1 MVIVCRVCKWSGCSA
16 PPASSQENTHVAL
29 FVTQDPA
36 LAPNMSLAGDESL
49 DISIGDVFPRKLM
62 FSPTGSVSSI
72 KMSSA
77 AAAKPNSAIE
87 REPIRVYCRVKPAP
101 PNDQSCADIANGT
114 SVLLKAPHTEVS
126 AAVASDTEK
135 ADSFHFTG
143 AFSNNLT
150 QEDVYLTT
158 AQPLV
163 DSLFEGRNCLLFSYG
178 PTNSGKTYTIEGDTA
193 NPGILPRVLDE
204 VFTRSKDIEQKTPG
218 TSIFIWATYLEVYN
232 ENVYDL
238 LGANSDNRIPMKIK
252 EENGNVVVKG
262 LREIQIRSLKEA
274 QKILLYGQANRQ
286 TAETN
291 VNLDSSRSHSIFNI
305 RLVFQMKRDLENGA
319 SETTELSPKFS
330 IVDLA
335 GSERSS
341 RSQTTGLRL
350 KEASNINVS
359 LMTLGRCL
367 EALKWNCDH
376 PNAQPHIVPF
386 RQSKLTRIF
395 QQWFVAQSRMVML
408 VNVSAAT
415 SDFDEMVHA
424 LRYGA
429 IAKNIVIR
437 SKVQSRHAI
446 TEAPTERDQPTGVSD
461 SSDSTPQSQAPQ
473 IDIDEV
479 LLEMQQLRTAL
490 YEAETRCAQVE
501 QKVREEVTEEMEAQM
516 KEMDLVFAIRI
527 ENERIAV
534 EER

>member
-1 MVIVCRVCKWSGCSA
+1 
-16 PPASSQENTHVAL
+16 
-29 FVTQDPA
+29 
-36 LAPNMSLAGDESL
+36 
-49 DISIGDVFPRKLM
+49 
-62 FSPTGSVSSI
+62 
-72 KMSSA
+72 
-77 AAAKPNSAIE
+77 
-87 REPIRVYCRVKPAP
+87 
-101 PNDQSCADIANGT
+101 
-114 SVLLKAPHTEVS
+114 
-126 AAVASDTEK
+126 
-135 ADSFHFTG
+135 
-143 AFSNNLT
+143 
-150 QEDVYLTT
+150 
-158 AQPLV
+158 
-163 DSLFEGRNCLLFSYG
+163 
-178 PTNSGKTYTIEGDTA
+178 
-193 NPGILPRVLDE
+193 
-204 VFTRSKDIEQKTPG
+204 
-218 TSIFIWATYLEVYN
+218 LEVYN

-238 LGANSDNRIPMKIK
+238 LGANVDNRIPMKIK

-274 QKILLYGQANRQ
+274 QKILQYGQANRQ

-305 RLVFQMKRDLENGA
+305 RLVFQMSRELANGG

-408 VNVSAAT
+408 VNVSAAAA
-415 SDFDEMVHA
+415 DFDEMTHA

-446 TEAPTERDQPTGVSD
+446 MEAVSEQDQPAN
-461 SSDSTPQSQAPQ
+461 SSDCSESTPLSQAPQ
-473 IDIDEV
+473 IDMDDV

>member
-1 MVIVCRVCKWSGCSA
+1 M
-16 PPASSQENTHVAL
+16 
-29 FVTQDPA
+29 
-36 LAPNMSLAGDESL
+36 
-49 DISIGDVFPRKLM
+49 KL
-62 FSPTGSVSSI
+62 
-72 KMSSA
+72 SSA
-77 AAAKPNSAIE
+77 AGVKSVAAAD
-87 REPIRVYCRVKPAP
+87 REPIRVYCRVKPPP
-101 PNDQSCADIANGT
+101 PNEASCAEIANGT
-114 SVLLKAPHTEVS
+114 SVVLRAPHPDAS
-126 AAVASDTEK
+126 ADAEK

-143 AFSNNLT
+143 AFSNNYT
-150 QEDVYLTT
+150 QEDVYNAT

-163 DSLFEGRNCLLFSYG
+163 NSLFEGRNCLLFSYG
-178 PTNSGKTYTIEGDTA
+178 PTNSGKTFTIEGSDD

-204 VFTRSKDIEQKTPG
+204 VFTRSKDIEQKTAG

-238 LGANSDNRIPMKIK
+238 LGANADNRIPMKIK
-252 EENGNVVVKG
+252 EENGNIVVKG

-274 QKILLYGQANRQ
+274 QKILQYGQANRQ

-305 RLVFQMKRDLENGA
+305 RLVVQMKRHVADGGV
-319 SETTELSPKFS
+319 ETTELSPKFS

-408 VNVSAAT
+408 VNVSAAAQ
-415 SDFDEMVHA
+415 DLDEMVHA

-437 SKVQSRHAI
+437 SKVQSRHAVVDVAR
-446 TEAPTERDQPTGVSD
+446 EQEQAADASACSD
-461 SSDSTPQSQAPQ
+461 ASPASQRSAE
-473 IDIDEV
+473 IDVDDV
-479 LLEMQQLRTAL
+479 LLEMQQLRAAL

-516 KEMDLVFAIRI
+516 KEMDLVFAIRM
-527 ENERIAV
+527 ENERISV

>member
-1 MVIVCRVCKWSGCSA
+1 MCR
-16 PPASSQENTHVAL
+16 
-29 FVTQDPA
+29 
-36 LAPNMSLAGDESL
+36 
-49 DISIGDVFPRKLM
+49 
-62 FSPTGSVSSI
+62 
-72 KMSSA
+72 
-77 AAAKPNSAIE
+77 
-87 REPIRVYCRVKPAP
+87 
-101 PNDQSCADIANGT
+101 
-114 SVLLKAPHTEVS
+114 
-126 AAVASDTEK
+126 
-135 ADSFHFTG
+135 
-143 AFSNNLT
+143 
-150 QEDVYLTT
+150 YLST

-178 PTNSGKTYTIEGDTA
+178 PTNSGKTYTIEGDGA
-193 NPGILPRVLDE
+193 NPGILPRVLDD

-238 LGANSDNRIPMKIK
+238 LGANADSRIPMKIK

-274 QKILLYGQANRQ
+274 QKILQYGQANRQ

-305 RLVFQMKRDLENGA
+305 RLVFHMQRALPNGG

-330 IVDLA
+330 VVDLA

-376 PNAQPHIVPF
+376 PHAQPHIVPF

-408 VNVSAAT
+408 VNVSAAAA
-415 SDFDEMVHA
+415 DYDEMVHA
-424 LRYGA
+424 LRYA
-429 IAKNIVIR
+429 HPHPQHQHRFSVLKFIAPPGTAPSPRTLSSAARCRAGTASPRQRLHR
-437 SKVQSRHAI
+437 SSRTNRRKSA
-446 TEAPTERDQPTGVSD
+446 TAA
-461 SSDSTPQSQAPQ
+461 TPRRS
-473 IDIDEV
+473 
-479 LLEMQQLRTAL
+479 RTAVKWTWMKCCWRCSSC
-490 YEAETRCAQVE
+490 ARSCTRRRRAAPRCE
-501 QKVREEVTEEMEAQM
+501 QKLMICIVHIM
-516 KEMDLVFAIRI
+516 IS
-527 ENERIAV
+527 
-534 EER
+534 

>member
-1 MVIVCRVCKWSGCSA
+1 
-16 PPASSQENTHVAL
+16 
-29 FVTQDPA
+29 
-36 LAPNMSLAGDESL
+36 
-49 DISIGDVFPRKLM
+49 
-62 FSPTGSVSSI
+62 VSSL

-77 AAAKPNSAIE
+77 AGSKPVSAAE

-101 PNDQSCADIANGT
+101 THEMSCADVTNGNT
-114 SVLLKAPHTEVS
+114 ILLRAPQSDSSHTAS
-126 AAVASDTEK
+126 ADNEK
-135 ADSFHFTG
+135 ADSFSFTG
-143 AFSNNLT
+143 AFSNNFS
-150 QEDVYLTT
+150 QEDVYAVT

-178 PTNSGKTYTIEGDTA
+178 PTNSGKTYTIEGDDA
-193 NPGILPRVLDE
+193 NPGVLPRVLDE
-204 VFTRSKDIEQKTPG
+204 VFTRSKDVEQRTPG

-238 LGANSDNRIPMKIK
+238 LGANADSRIPMKIK

-274 QKILLYGQANRQ
+274 QKILQYGQANRQ

-305 RLVFQMKRDLENGA
+305 RLVIQMKRDFDNGG
-319 SETTELSPKFS
+319 SETTELCPKFS

-376 PNAQPHIVPF
+376 PHSQPHIVPF

-408 VNVSAAT
+408 VNVSAAAA
-415 SDFDEMVHA
+415 DFDEMTHA

-437 SKVQSRHAI
+437 SKVQSRHAVV
-446 TEAPTERDQPTGVSD
+446 EAPAEREEHADASEC
-461 SSDSTPQSQAPQ
+461 SESTPLSQAPQ
-473 IDIDEV
+473 IDMDEV
-479 LLEMQQLRTAL
+479 LLEMQQLRAAL

-516 KEMDLVFAIRI
+516 KEMDLVFAIRM

>member
-1 MVIVCRVCKWSGCSA
+1 VGEASAAGFWPATKIEIVTHQATNKDVTA
-16 PPASSQENTHVAL
+16 PNL
-29 FVTQDPA
+29 
-36 LAPNMSLAGDESL
+36 NMSLAGDESL
-49 DISIGDVFPRKLM
+49 DISLGDVFPRKLM
-62 FSPTGSVSSI
+62 FSPTGSVSSM
-72 KMSSA
+72 KLTSNA
-77 AAAKPNSAIE
+77 GPKPVSVAD
-87 REPIRVYCRVKPAP
+87 REPIRVYCRVKPP
-101 PNDQSCADIANGT
+101 PHNDASCAEIANGT
-114 SVLLKAPHTEVS
+114 SILLRAPHPESS
-126 AAVASDTEK
+126 AETEK

-150 QEDVYLTT
+150 QEDVYNTT

-163 DSLFEGRNCLLFSYG
+163 DALFEGRNCLLFSYG
-178 PTNSGKTYTIEGDTA
+178 PTNSGKTYTIEGDES

-204 VFTRSKDIEQKTPG
+204 VFTRSKDIEQKTAG

-238 LGANSDNRIPMKIK
+238 LGANADNRIPMKIK
-252 EENGNVVVKG
+252 EENGNIVVKG

-274 QKILLYGQANRQ
+274 QKILQYGQANRQ

-305 RLVFQMKRDLENGA
+305 RLVFQMKRDTEHGG
-319 SETTELSPKFS
+319 SEITELSPKFS

-408 VNVSAAT
+408 VNVSAAAA
-415 SDFDEMVHA
+415 DYDEMTHA

-437 SKVQSRHAI
+437 SKVQSRHAVVQ
-446 TEAPTERDQPTGVSD
+446 APGERECGDAGGSGE
-461 SSDSTPQSQAPQ
+461 STPESHSGQQV
-473 IDIDEV
+473 DFDEV
-479 LLEMQQLRTAL
+479 LLEMQQLRAAL

-516 KEMDLVFAIRI
+516 KEMDLVFAIRM
-527 ENERIAV
+527 ENERISV